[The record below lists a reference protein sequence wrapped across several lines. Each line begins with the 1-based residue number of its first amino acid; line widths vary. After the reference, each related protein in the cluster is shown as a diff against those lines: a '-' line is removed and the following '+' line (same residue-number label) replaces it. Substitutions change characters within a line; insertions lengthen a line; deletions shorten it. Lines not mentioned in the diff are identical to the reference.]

1 MQMII
6 DVNRSLEGC
15 PPIELDEERGLEW
28 KERKLINRS
37 KVVYHDAHSVYAQV
51 RPDGSKWEDIKLIA
65 DGFKVYGFLYDQP
78 PPQVI
83 EDPDRPGWYI
93 GIAGWTKDD
102 ALDTLQVSTFIYDVY
117 KINSDLNIRRQKLR
131 ANIVKVHRRG
141 NTEVSITA
149 EITQAIEE
157 GELDRNDSEALWKFI
172 QDVASDKTD
181 AIKDNIYNNVRKE
194 AGVLDPRI
202 WIFHAGK
209 GKRSIQ
215 AQAEKFGF
223 PHEGTKDP
231 TESGKLGYANVK
243 GDAPG
248 IFMNAIK
255 TFVDHNI
262 DPLNVDQTV
271 DPESWIPIEMTGF
284 AGKLKDGSIDP
295 VRIDWEKANRKIKD
309 ETLTDFCWLMAGGKV
324 SKEEI
329 RKNINL
335 FAIKS
340 CDGYNFIPQ
349 KRKKYAKKGG
359 NPQETTMVNVKGEPR
374 PSA

>member
-1 MQMII
+1 
-6 DVNRSLEGC
+6 
-15 PPIELDEERGLEW
+15 
-28 KERKLINRS
+28 
-37 KVVYHDAHSVYAQV
+37 
-51 RPDGSKWEDIKLIA
+51 
-65 DGFKVYGFLYDQP
+65 
-78 PPQVI
+78 
-83 EDPDRPGWYI
+83 
-93 GIAGWTKDD
+93 
-102 ALDTLQVSTFIYDVY
+102 
-117 KINSDLNIRRQKLR
+117 LNIRRQKLR
-131 ANIVKVHRRG
+131 SNIVKTHCRG

-157 GELDRNDSEALWKFI
+157 GELDRNDSDALWEFI
-172 QDVASDKTD
+172 QDVAPDKTD
-181 AIKDNIYNNVRKE
+181 TIKDNIYNNVRKE

-223 PHEGTKDP
+223 PYEGTKDP
-231 TESGKLGYANVK
+231 TESGRLGYANVK

-262 DPLNVDQTV
+262 DPLNVDQPV
-271 DPESWIPIEMTGF
+271 DPKSWTPIEMTGF

-295 VRIDWEKANRKIKD
+295 VRIDWEKANRKMKE
-309 ETLTDFCWLMAGGKV
+309 ETLTDFCYLMSGGKV
-324 SKEEI
+324 PKEEI
-329 RKNINL
+329 RKNVNS

-340 CDGYNFIPQ
+340 CDGYNFIAQ

-359 NPQETTMVNVKGEPR
+359 NPQETTMVNVKGEPK
-374 PSA
+374 PITA

>member
-1 MQMII
+1 MNLNI
-6 DVNRSLEGC
+6 DVNRSLKAC
-15 PPIELDEERGLEW
+15 PPIKKDEKRGITW
-28 KERKLINRS
+28 KTRKLINRD
-37 KVVYHDAHSVYAQV
+37 KVVYHDAHPVYAQV
-51 RPDGSKWEDIKLIA
+51 RPDGSKWEDTKLHV
-65 DGFKVYGFLYDQP
+65 DSFKVYGYCYEEP

-83 EDPDRPGWYI
+83 EDPERPGWYI

-131 ANIVKVHRRG
+131 SNIVKTHRRG
-141 NTEVSITA
+141 NTEASITA

-157 GELDRNDSEALWKFI
+157 GELDRNDSDALWEFI
-172 QDVASDKTD
+172 QDVAPDKTGK
-181 AIKDNIYNNVRKE
+181 IKDNIYNNVRKE

-223 PHEGTKDP
+223 PYEGTKDP
-231 TESGKLGYANVK
+231 TESGRLGYANVK

-262 DPLNVDQTV
+262 DPLNVDQPV
-271 DPESWIPIEMTGF
+271 DPKSWTPIEMTGF

-295 VRIDWEKANRKIKD
+295 VRIDWEKANRKMKE
-309 ETLTDFCWLMAGGKV
+309 ETLTNFCWLMAGGKV
-324 SKEEI
+324 PKEEI
-329 RKNINL
+329 RKNVNI
-335 FAIKS
+335 AMIKS
-340 CDGYNFIPQ
+340 CDGYNFIAQ

-359 NPQETTMVNVKGEPR
+359 NPQETTIVNVKGEPK
-374 PSA
+374 PS